1 MMNFKESAPIL
12 ENLKD
17 LGFTEYEGK
26 VYLCLI
32 TEHPLSAYS
41 ISKVSGVPHS
51 RVYDITRRLIKKG
64 FVTSK
69 GTNPELFSPLAPE
82 EMIVRIRK
90 ENELVT
96 DQLKKQ
102 LSNIHFKAD
111 FDPVW
116 NLNDR
121 DEVLE
126 TSQRIIRQTKTNLFI
141 GIWDEELE
149 VMEDS
154 LKKASNQGVKVNI
167 LLYGEAEPD
176 FGILCYHSIE
186 KLEDIEVV
194 GRSLDLVSDG
204 DVCLTG
210 SLGARKPCQ
219 TVWTRNKGLI
229 KSIEGYIIHDFYI
242 AEMSRFLGDKTDE
255 IFGRNFAK
263 LRKKYGH

>member
-1 MMNFKESAPIL
+1 MMNSKEFDPIL

-82 EMIVRIRK
+82 EMIGRIRK
-90 ENELVT
+90 ENEKVT
-96 DQLKKQ
+96 DQLKRQ
-102 LSNIHFKAD
+102 LSHIHFKAD

-126 TSQRIIRQTKTNLFI
+126 TAQRIIRETESSLFI

-149 VMEDS
+149 VLETD
-154 LKKASNQGVKVNI
+154 LRKASERGVKVNI

-186 KLEDIEVV
+186 KLEDIEEV
-194 GRSLDLVSDG
+194 GRSLDIVSDG

-210 SLGARKPCQ
+210 SLGAREPCQ

-242 AEMSRFLGDKTDE
+242 AEVSRFLGNRTEE
-255 IFGRNFAK
+255 IFGRDFTK